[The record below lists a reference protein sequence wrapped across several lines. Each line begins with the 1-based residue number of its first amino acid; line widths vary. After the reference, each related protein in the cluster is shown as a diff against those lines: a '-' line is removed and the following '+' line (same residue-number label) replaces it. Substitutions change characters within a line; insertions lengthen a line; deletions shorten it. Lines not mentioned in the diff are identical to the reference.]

1 MNKKELKSLIK
12 EVVKETMAEMMLEM
26 NFSNIIEGALSK
38 GLSVPVAAKTQLNEE
53 KRNITEPLR
62 YATPPTKPKT
72 DLRKKLGISEN
83 EWKNVYADIA
93 ESDSPILEENNG
105 ANSQPKPPE
114 VSVNDLAEAG
124 LYKDYSKFL

>member
-26 NFSNIIEGALSK
+26 NFGNIIENALSK
-38 GLSVPVAAKTQLNEE
+38 GMFSAPVVQKTQLNESPRE
-53 KRNITEPLR
+53 LLPQKV
-62 YATPPTKPKT
+62 KPKT
-72 DLRKKLGISEN
+72 DLRKKLGISES

-93 ESDSPILEENNG
+93 ESDSPILSENRENP
-105 ANSQPKPPE
+105 ADSQPKPPE

-124 LYKDYSKFL
+124 LYRDYSKFL